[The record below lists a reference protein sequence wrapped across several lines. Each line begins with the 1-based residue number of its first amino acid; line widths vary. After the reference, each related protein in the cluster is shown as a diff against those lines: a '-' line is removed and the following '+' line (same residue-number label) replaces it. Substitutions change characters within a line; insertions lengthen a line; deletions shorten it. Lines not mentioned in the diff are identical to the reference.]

1 MKRLL
6 ILLLML
12 CLTASSSFAQTGG
25 DFSYSVSN
33 GEAVITAYTG
43 SASDL
48 ILPDTLGGYPV
59 TAIRFCAFRNCTML
73 RQVIIPEGVVRIGS
87 NAFQNCTSLEQL
99 IIPKSVTRIDTHA
112 FYACSSLK
120 QLILHDNLSNVNILA
135 FYGCSAVRYC
145 NPDSPTAYHLTDIG
159 YTFTD
164 PDNPQLMLKAFE
176 DADGRRTFTV
186 ADCDESAAHVS
197 FPDRVTAIEQYA
209 FFGCAQLTELLLPD
223 GVTEIGKSA
232 FEGCSALQKITL
244 PSSVSVIADDAFLGC
259 RDLTIIAPEGSA
271 AQTFANANGFL
282 WQAP

>member
-6 ILLLML
+6 ILLLTL
-12 CLTASSSFAQTGG
+12 CLTASSSFAQTEE

-48 ILPDTLGGYPV
+48 ILPGTLGGYPV
-59 TAIRFCAFRNCTML
+59 TAIRFCAFRNCTTL
-73 RQVIIPEGVVRIGS
+73 RQVVIPEGVVRIGS

-99 IIPKSVTRIDTHA
+99 VIPKSVTRIDTHA

-135 FYGCSAVRYC
+135 FYGCSAIRYC
-145 NPDSPTAYHLTDIG
+145 NPDSLTAYHLTDIG

-164 PDNPQLMLKAFE
+164 PDDPQLMLKAFE
-176 DADGRRTFTV
+176 ADGLRTFTV
-186 ADCDESAAHVS
+186 SDCEESAAYVS
-197 FPDRVTAIEQYA
+197 FPDRVTAIEPYA

-232 FEGCSALQKITL
+232 FEGCSALRKITL
-244 PSSVSVIADDAFLGC
+244 PGSVSVIADDAFLGC

-271 AQTFANANGFL
+271 AQAFAKANGL
-282 WQAP
+282 SWQAL